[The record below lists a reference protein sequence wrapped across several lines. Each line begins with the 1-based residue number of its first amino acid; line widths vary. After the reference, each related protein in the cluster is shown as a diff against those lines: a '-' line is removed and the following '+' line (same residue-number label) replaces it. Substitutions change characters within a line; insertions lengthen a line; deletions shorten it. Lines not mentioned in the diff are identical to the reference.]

1 VQRFDVKKDD
11 YKIFCKQFGD
21 DENNDDENE
30 LRAEVIATNLKP
42 DNAVRV
48 EVDQDKLYE
57 GIIQDDWEVVKPK
70 ICHRDR

>member
-21 DENNDDENE
+21 DENNDDESE

-42 DNAVRV
+42 DNIVRV

-57 GIIQDDWEVVKPK
+57 GIIQDDWIVLKPK
-70 ICHRDR
+70 ICH